1 MFSAMNMITLWK
13 NFVTGQT
20 TQGVDN
26 TPQQV
31 PGYLDTLIDVSM
43 NTMEFIPEYTR
54 YYFEKLSDTTSKANE
69 YSSEYV
75 KSYWN
80 SAIAYNSLLTNMTKD
95 YVEDMVNPVLQQTTD
110 IAEYAYNNA
119 VQPAIECTIDS
130 AVAFISFSEYY
141 LADFS
146 KIQLLCI
153 LLLFFLFFGMQ
164 RNTMQTRKHKKD
176 MKVYRSLLNQ
186 SIWIKDTT
194 SDEME
199 EVTRRLKRNKR
210 SRIPKTI
217 SRIENL
223 YKILDN
229 SFDKRTRLLDE
240 IDYWCPV
247 IMAQETKLR
256 MANRARENTG
266 ENGSIGQIR
275 DLGSHVDLNLLRIKE
290 NLDEMS
296 AGVKRE
302 MSITA
307 NLYEE

>member
-110 IAEYAYNNA
+110 VAEYAYNNA
-119 VQPAIECTIDS
+119 VQPAIGCTIDS
-130 AVAFISFSEYY
+130 ALAFISFSEYVSN
-141 LADFS
+141 AF
-146 KIQLLCI
+146 
-153 LLLFFLFFGMQ
+153 
-164 RNTMQTRKHKKD
+164 
-176 MKVYRSLLNQ
+176 
-186 SIWIKDTT
+186 
-194 SDEME
+194 
-199 EVTRRLKRNKR
+199 
-210 SRIPKTI
+210 
-217 SRIENL
+217 
-223 YKILDN
+223 
-229 SFDKRTRLLDE
+229 
-240 IDYWCPV
+240 
-247 IMAQETKLR
+247 
-256 MANRARENTG
+256 
-266 ENGSIGQIR
+266 
-275 DLGSHVDLNLLRIKE
+275 
-290 NLDEMS
+290 
-296 AGVKRE
+296 
-302 MSITA
+302 
-307 NLYEE
+307 